1 MRRFT
6 FSVRFLASLLA
17 FVFLFSGAGC
27 SGKKVDD
34 NDPASILADA
44 ESDISADHYS
54 VALEKLRMIKTR
66 FPYSA
71 VAISATLRIADV
83 YFLQESFAEAAA
95 SYELFR
101 DLYPKHEKVAYA
113 MLRVGKSHLKDMP
126 STVSRDLSAGYRAQE
141 AYEAFLRRFPQAEES
156 TEARKDLEQVR
167 NMLGDKEL
175 AIGKYYDRLG
185 YKYSARPRLKKAIA
199 NFPETAA
206 AKEAQ
211 TILER
216 IGSEAAPGEKPSPDQ
231 PLDRW

>member
-1 MRRFT
+1 MR
-6 FSVRFLASLLA
+6 SLKFLPLLLGLILA
-17 FVFLFSGAGC
+17 VSGTGC

-34 NDPASILADA
+34 NDPASLLADA
-44 ESDISADHYS
+44 EGDIAADHYS

-71 VAISATLRIADV
+71 VAITATLRIADV

-113 MLRVGKSHLKDMP
+113 MLRIGKSHLKDMP
-126 STVSRDLSAGYRAQE
+126 TNVARDLTAGYRAQE
-141 AYEAFLRRFPQAEES
+141 AYEAFLRRFPKADES
-156 TEARKDLEQVR
+156 DEARKDLEQIR
-167 NMLGDKEL
+167 ALLAEKEL
-175 AIGKYYDRLG
+175 SIGKYYVRLG
-185 YKYSARPRLKKAIA
+185 YKYSARPRLKKTIA
-199 NFPETAA
+199 TYPDTPA

-211 TILER
+211 TLLDR
-216 IGSEAAPGEKPSPDQ
+216 IGNEAAANEEPTPQK